1 MISKRIFL
9 GLVLAPL
16 LSTSVMTHA
25 MAQTKEYT
33 IGVALAS
40 DTNPFYIAMRRGI
53 EARAKE
59 LGVKVV
65 FVTANEVIAQ
75 QVTGINDL
83 VARKVDGILVSP
95 IDAVAVAAAYQ
106 AAGEARIPV
115 ISVAR
120 HANSPHQS
128 AYVSMDEKG
137 VGRDIAT
144 WIGKAVGGSA
154 DVAMITGPAGA
165 ATFRNINAGLDEGFK
180 AQPQIKIVYRKDA
193 ALTRE
198 DGLKYAEDILVA
210 RPGIKAIYC
219 ANDEVAL
226 GAVQAVTAAGK
237 RGQIIVTG
245 MNGIPPALQAVKNG
259 SLGLTVELNPVSWG
273 RLGLE
278 TMVDWLNGKRAS
290 DLVTVRHVL
299 IDASN
304 VANAL
309 PPAK

>member
-1 MISKRIFL
+1 MINRR
-9 GLVLAPL
+9 VLAALALVPL
-16 LSTSVMTHA
+16 LSASPMTNA
-25 MAQTKEYT
+25 IAQNKEYT

-40 DTNPFYIAMRRGI
+40 DTNPFYIAMRRGM

-128 AYVSMDEKG
+128 AFVAMDEKG
-137 VGRDIAT
+137 VGRDIGN
-144 WIGKAVGGSA
+144 WIGKAIGSG
-154 DVAMITGPAGA
+154 DIAMITGPAGA
-165 ATFRNINAGLDEGFK
+165 ATFRNINAGLDESFK
-180 AQPQIKIVYRKDA
+180 AQPQVKIVYRKDA

-210 RPGIKAIYC
+210 RPNIKAIYC

-226 GAVQAVTAAGK
+226 GAAQAVTAAGK

-259 SLGLTVELNPVSWG
+259 SLGLTVELNPVTWG
-273 RLGLE
+273 RLGLD
-278 TMVDWLNGKRAS
+278 TMVDWLNGKRS
-290 DLVTVRHVL
+290 SETVTVRHVL
-299 IDASN
+299 IDSGN
-304 VANAL
+304 VAGAL
-309 PPAK
+309 PPPK